1 MLNKIKSLFKKEKK
15 SVLPV
20 KEDYDVNLTCASLII
35 EVALADK
42 DFDITEINLLK
53 IILKDSYNISPEKI
67 DSLIESA
74 ESTVK
79 NNTSLYSYTREIND
93 SLNYEQKIALL
104 DGLWK
109 ISYADGTLDKFE
121 EHLVRKISDL
131 IHISHGDFITSKLK
145 NRD

>member
-15 SVLPV
+15 SVLPE
-20 KEDYDVNLTCASLII
+20 KEDYNVNLTCASLII

-42 DFDITEINLLK
+42 DFDVTEINLLK
-53 IILKDSYNISPEKI
+53 IILKDSYDISPEKI

-74 ESTVK
+74 ESTVE
-79 NNTSLYSYTREIND
+79 NNTSIYSYTREIND
-93 SLNYEQKIALL
+93 SLNYEQKIDLL

>member
-67 DSLIESA
+67 DNLIESV

>member
-20 KEDYDVNLTCASLII
+20 KDDYDVNLTCASLII

-67 DSLIESA
+67 DNLIESA

>member
-1 MLNKIKSLFKKEKK
+1 MLNKIKSLFKKEKI
-15 SVLPV
+15 SALPV

-67 DSLIESA
+67 DNLIESA

-93 SLNYEQKIALL
+93 SLNYEQKIGLL

>member
-15 SVLPV
+15 SVLPT
-20 KEDYDVNLTCASLII
+20 KEDYNVNLTCASLII

-42 DFDITEINLLK
+42 DFDVTEINLLK
-53 IILKDSYNISPEKI
+53 IILKDSYDISPEKI

-74 ESTVK
+74 ESTVE

-93 SLNYEQKIALL
+93 SLNYEQKIDLL

>member
-1 MLNKIKSLFKKEKK
+1 MLNKIKSLFKNEKK

-20 KEDYDVNLTCASLII
+20 KEDYNVNLTCASLII

-42 DFDITEINLLK
+42 DFDVTEINLLK
-53 IILKDSYNISPEKI
+53 IILKDSYDISPEKI

-74 ESTVK
+74 ESTVE

-93 SLNYEQKIALL
+93 SLNYEQKIDLL

>member
-1 MLNKIKSLFKKEKK
+1 M
-15 SVLPV
+15 
-20 KEDYDVNLTCASLII
+20 
-35 EVALADK
+35 ALADK
-42 DFDITEINLLK
+42 DFDVTEINLLK
-53 IILKDSYNISPEKI
+53 IILKDSYDISPEKI

-74 ESTVK
+74 ESTVE

-93 SLNYEQKIALL
+93 SLNYEQKIDLL

>member
-1 MLNKIKSLFKKEKK
+1 MLNKIKSLFKKEKI
-15 SVLPV
+15 SALPV

>member
-1 MLNKIKSLFKKEKK
+1 MLNKIKSLFKNEKK
-15 SVLPV
+15 SVLPT
-20 KEDYDVNLTCASLII
+20 KEDYNVNLTCASLII

-42 DFDITEINLLK
+42 DFDVTEINLLK
-53 IILKDSYNISPEKI
+53 IILKDSYDISPEKI

-74 ESTVK
+74 ESTVE

-93 SLNYEQKIALL
+93 SLNYEQKIDLL

>member
-1 MLNKIKSLFKKEKK
+1 MLNKIKSLFKKEKI
-15 SVLPV
+15 SALPV

-53 IILKDSYNISPEKI
+53 IILKDSYSISPEKI
-67 DSLIESA
+67 DNLVESA

>member
-15 SVLPV
+15 SVLPT
-20 KEDYDVNLTCASLII
+20 KEDYNVNLTCASLII

-53 IILKDSYNISPEKI
+53 IILKDSYDISPEKI

-74 ESTVK
+74 ESTVE
-79 NNTSLYSYTREIND
+79 NNTSIYSYTREIND
-93 SLNYEQKIALL
+93 SLNYEQKIDLL

>member
-15 SVLPV
+15 LVLPV

>member
-20 KEDYDVNLTCASLII
+20 KDDYDVNLTCASLII

>member
-15 SVLPV
+15 SVLPI

-67 DSLIESA
+67 DNLIESA

>member
-20 KEDYDVNLTCASLII
+20 KDDYDVNLTCASLII

-53 IILKDSYNISPEKI
+53 IILKDSYSISPEKI
-67 DSLIESA
+67 DNLIESA

-121 EHLVRKISDL
+121 EHLVRKIADL

>member
-1 MLNKIKSLFKKEKK
+1 
-15 SVLPV
+15 
-20 KEDYDVNLTCASLII
+20 
-35 EVALADK
+35 VALADK

>member
-15 SVLPV
+15 SVLPT
-20 KEDYDVNLTCASLII
+20 KEDYNVNLTCASLII

-42 DFDITEINLLK
+42 DFDVTEINLLK
-53 IILKDSYNISPEKI
+53 IILKDSYDISPEKI

-74 ESTVK
+74 ESTVE
-79 NNTSLYSYTREIND
+79 NNTSIYSYTREIND
-93 SLNYEQKIALL
+93 SLNYEQKIDLL

>member
-1 MLNKIKSLFKKEKK
+1 MLNKIKSLFKKEKI

>member
-15 SVLPV
+15 SVLPA
-20 KEDYDVNLTCASLII
+20 KEDYNVNLTCASLII

-42 DFDITEINLLK
+42 DFDVTEINLLK
-53 IILKDSYNISPEKI
+53 IILKDSYDISPEKI
-67 DSLIESA
+67 DSLIENA
-74 ESTVK
+74 ESTVE

-93 SLNYEQKIALL
+93 SLNYEQKIDLL

>member
-67 DSLIESA
+67 DNLIESA

>member
-20 KEDYDVNLTCASLII
+20 IDDYDVNLTCASLII

-67 DSLIESA
+67 DNLIESA

>member
-1 MLNKIKSLFKKEKK
+1 MLNKIKSLFKNEKK

-20 KEDYDVNLTCASLII
+20 KEDYNVNLTCASLII

-53 IILKDSYNISPEKI
+53 IILKDSYDISPEKI

-74 ESTVK
+74 ESTVE

-93 SLNYEQKIALL
+93 SLNYEQKIDLL

>member
-1 MLNKIKSLFKKEKK
+1 MLNKIKSLFKKEKE
-15 SVLPV
+15 SVLPT
-20 KEDYDVNLTCASLII
+20 KEDYNVNLTCASLII

-53 IILKDSYNISPEKI
+53 IILKDSYDISPEKI
-67 DSLIESA
+67 DGLIESA
-74 ESTVK
+74 ESTVE

-93 SLNYEQKIALL
+93 SLNYEQKIDLL

>member
-1 MLNKIKSLFKKEKK
+1 MLNKIKSLFKKEKI
-15 SVLPV
+15 SALPV
-20 KEDYDVNLTCASLII
+20 IDDYDVNLTCASLII

-67 DSLIESA
+67 DNLIESA

>member
-1 MLNKIKSLFKKEKK
+1 MLNKIKSLFKNEKK
-15 SVLPV
+15 SVLPT
-20 KEDYDVNLTCASLII
+20 KEDYNVNLTCASLII

-42 DFDITEINLLK
+42 DFDVTEINLLK
-53 IILKDSYNISPEKI
+53 IILKDSYEISPEKI

-74 ESTVK
+74 ESTVE

-93 SLNYEQKIALL
+93 SLNYEQKIDLL

>member
-1 MLNKIKSLFKKEKK
+1 MLNKIKSLFKKEKI
-15 SVLPV
+15 SALPV

-67 DSLIESA
+67 DNLIESA

>member
-1 MLNKIKSLFKKEKK
+1 MLNKIKSLFKKEKI

-67 DSLIESA
+67 DNLIESA

>member
-1 MLNKIKSLFKKEKK
+1 MLNKIKSLFKNEKK
-15 SVLPV
+15 SVLPT
-20 KEDYDVNLTCASLII
+20 KEDYNVNLTCASLII

-42 DFDITEINLLK
+42 DFDVTEINLLK

-74 ESTVK
+74 ESTVE
-79 NNTSLYSYTREIND
+79 NNTSIYSYTREIND
-93 SLNYEQKIALL
+93 SLNYEQKIDLL

>member
-1 MLNKIKSLFKKEKK
+1 MLNKIKSLFKKEKI

-20 KEDYDVNLTCASLII
+20 KEDYDINLTCASLII

>member
-1 MLNKIKSLFKKEKK
+1 MLNKIKSLFKKEKI

-20 KEDYDVNLTCASLII
+20 KEDYDINLTCASLII

-67 DSLIESA
+67 DNLIESA